1 MTKLFEQIEALI
13 PKLHGW
19 ASVKKCQMLAASVI
33 ALQPET
39 STIIGIW
46 GGRDT
51 FALGLAHK
59 YIGRGRV
66 MAIDPWASVASVQ
79 GQTTD
84 ADRNWWQTIDHELVY
99 HDFLRTRSEL
109 GLNNTILV
117 YRMISD
123 YADVPKRIDGVLV
136 VDGNHGPNA
145 ISDVERFVPSVE
157 VGGLVLMDD
166 ANWSGGFVQK
176 AIERVKTMGFR
187 SLYTV
192 DTSEVFQRVAKVA
205 A

>member
-1 MTKLFEQIEALI
+1 MTQLFQQIESLI

-19 ASVKKCQMLAASVI
+19 ATVKKCQMLAASVI

-39 STIIGIW
+39 SIIIGVW

-59 YIGRGRV
+59 FIGKGRV
-66 MAIDPWASVASVQ
+66 MAIDPWASVASAQ
-79 GQTTD
+79 GQTTN
-84 ADRNWWQTIDHELVY
+84 ADKQWWANIDHELVY
-99 HDFLRTRSEL
+99 NDFLKNRTEL
-109 GLNNTILV
+109 GLNDTVLV

-145 ISDVERFVPSVE
+145 ITDVDRFVPSVATGA
-157 VGGLVLMDD
+157 VVLLDD
-166 ANWSGGFVQK
+166 KNWSGGYVAK
-176 AIERVKTMGFR
+176 AIEKIKTMGFR
-187 SLYTV
+187 SLYEV
-192 DTSEVFQRVAKVA
+192 DTSEMFQRISG
-205 A
+205 